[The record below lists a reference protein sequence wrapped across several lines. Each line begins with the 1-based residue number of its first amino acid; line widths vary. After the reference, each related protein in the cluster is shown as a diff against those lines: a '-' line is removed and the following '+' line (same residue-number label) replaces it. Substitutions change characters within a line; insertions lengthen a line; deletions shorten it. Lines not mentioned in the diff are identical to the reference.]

1 MNKINILY
9 LSSESSLGDNKDKKV
24 CKLTRKAGGNKFYH
38 GNFLKGE
45 DIENGEQGT

>member
-9 LSSESSLGDNKDKKV
+9 LSSESSLGDKKV
-24 CKLTRKAGGNKFYH
+24 CKLTRKAGGNKFYD